1 MGVLGGLLGS
11 FAAGALVG
19 AFAFAHVGYV
29 FTVPIA
35 LLLLALAA
43 VPLLDDLRRLR
54 GGGAGRASAR
64 PGSRIGSVA
73 AAAACVVPRL
83 PA

>member
-1 MGVLGGLLGS
+1 MLADLGRMGVLGGLLGS

-54 GGGAGRASAR
+54 GGGAG
-64 PGSRIGSVA
+64 
-73 AAAACVVPRL
+73 
-83 PA
+83 